1 MEAKHTVYVL
11 SSSERPNLFRYVGCT
26 TEPTTRLAN
35 HANQTTLV
43 GIWIYWERLAGHQ
56 VIMRQVAQFDTK
68 LDGRDA
74 EMLWIRS
81 LTGQHLFNRESWP
94 VAQHNAGV
102 PSTIQYLYHQLL
114 RLGTLKAMR
123 GEQHDASEFIYLSKT
138 LASQCSGL
146 TINRVGRMLHA
157 DLAICNRLGVA
168 ECLPVVTQI
177 EAMQVNYQGHT
188 PECLRMKL

>member
-11 SSSERPNLFRYVGCT
+11 SSGEYPDLFRYVGCT

-35 HANQTTLV
+35 HANQLTLV

-56 VIMRQVAQFDTK
+56 ITMRKVAQFDTK
-68 LDGRDA
+68 QDGRDA

-102 PSTIQYLYHQLL
+102 PAAMQYLYHQLL
-114 RLGTLKAMR
+114 RLGTIKAIR

-138 LASQCSGL
+138 LASEYRGL
-146 TINRVGRMLHA
+146 TINRVGRVLHD
-157 DLAICNRLGVA
+157 DLAICNRLGIA
-168 ECLPVVTQI
+168 ASLPLVTQV
-177 EAMQVNYQGHT
+177 EPVQVEYQGHT
-188 PECLRMKL
+188 PKCLRMAL